1 MLREWKEPVRPGEE
15 ELKMRLA
22 AAREK
27 LAAQQL
33 LIKEQKVP
41 VLVLLEGWGTAGK
54 GYCIG
59 QIIENID
66 PRHFKV
72 ESMERKTGGGRA
84 QAVLYRHFTRIPEA
98 GKFVFLDSGW
108 MDEVVE
114 ERLHGELSEE
124 KYAKRIE
131 SVRRF
136 ERQLTD
142 NGYLVMKF
150 FLHISKKEQTRRM
163 ERLTDEK
170 DTVWR
175 VGKKGSVAEQSL
187 REVHGCVFF
196 LFEEHEYAVRTV
208 VYCGCKVEESG
219 RNCRCLRR

>member
-72 ESMERKTGGGRA
+72 ESMERKTGEE
-84 QAVLYRHFTRIPEA
+84 AVFIPP
-98 GKFVFLDSGW
+98 FYPDSGGGK
-108 MDEVVE
+108 VCIFRF
-114 ERLHGELSEE
+114 RLDG
-124 KYAKRIE
+124 
-131 SVRRF
+131 
-136 ERQLTD
+136 
-142 NGYLVMKF
+142 
-150 FLHISKKEQTRRM
+150 
-163 ERLTDEK
+163 
-170 DTVWR
+170 
-175 VGKKGSVAEQSL
+175 
-187 REVHGCVFF
+187 
-196 LFEEHEYAVRTV
+196 
-208 VYCGCKVEESG
+208 
-219 RNCRCLRR
+219 

>member
-15 ELKMRLA
+15 ELKMRLV

-72 ESMERKTGGGRA
+72 ESMERKTGEEERKPF
-84 QAVLYRHFTRIPEA
+84 LYRHFTRIPEA

-108 MDEVVE
+108 MDEWWK
-114 ERLHGELSEE
+114 S
-124 KYAKRIE
+124 A
-131 SVRRF
+131 F
-136 ERQLTD
+136 T
-142 NGYLVMKF
+142 
-150 FLHISKKEQTRRM
+150 
-163 ERLTDEK
+163 
-170 DTVWR
+170 
-175 VGKKGSVAEQSL
+175 GSFPRKNMQSAS
-187 REVHGCVFF
+187 R
-196 LFEEHEYAVRTV
+196 A
-208 VYCGCKVEESG
+208 CGVLNVS
-219 RNCRCLRR
+219 

>member
-72 ESMERKTGGGRA
+72 ESMERKTGEEERKPF
-84 QAVLYRHFTRIPEA
+84 LYRHFTRIPEA

-108 MDEVVE
+108 MDEVVAG
-114 ERLHGELSEE
+114 RSKIHPVWKVLS
-124 KYAKRIE
+124 
-131 SVRRF
+131 
-136 ERQLTD
+136 
-142 NGYLVMKF
+142 
-150 FLHISKKEQTRRM
+150 
-163 ERLTDEK
+163 
-170 DTVWR
+170 W
-175 VGKKGSVAEQSL
+175 QSMDIL
-187 REVHGCVFF
+187 SYPEDVHLPQALLPVPF
-196 LFEEHEYAVRTV
+196 
-208 VYCGCKVEESG
+208 
-219 RNCRCLRR
+219 

>member
-1 MLREWKEPVRPGEE
+1 MLREWKEPVRHGEE

-72 ESMERKTGGGRA
+72 ESMERKTGEEERKPF
-84 QAVLYRHFTRIPEA
+84 LYRHFTRIPEA

-131 SVRRF
+131 SV
-136 ERQLTD
+136 LA
-142 NGYLVMKF
+142 YLIYKKVKGESAGCDCGSCGACP
-150 FLHISKKEQTRRM
+150 HCGACKPAAHKKEHDKNGTGA
-163 ERLTDEK
+163 D
-170 DTVWR
+170 
-175 VGKKGSVAEQSL
+175 KKA
-187 REVHGCVFF
+187 
-196 LFEEHEYAVRTV
+196 
-208 VYCGCKVEESG
+208 
-219 RNCRCLRR
+219 

>member
-72 ESMERKTGGGRA
+72 ESMERKTGEEERKPF
-84 QAVLYRHFTRIPEA
+84 LYRHFTRIPEA

-142 NGYLVMKF
+142 NLAT
-150 FLHISKKEQTRRM
+150 S
-163 ERLTDEK
+163 
-170 DTVWR
+170 
-175 VGKKGSVAEQSL
+175 
-187 REVHGCVFF
+187 
-196 LFEEHEYAVRTV
+196 
-208 VYCGCKVEESG
+208 
-219 RNCRCLRR
+219 

>member
-1 MLREWKEPVRPGEE
+1 MRRIASAERRFYAERVERAGKTREE

-72 ESMERKTGGGRA
+72 ESMERKTG
-84 QAVLYRHFTRIPEA
+84 E
-98 GKFVFLDSGW
+98 
-108 MDEVVE
+108 E
-114 ERLHGELSEE
+114 ERKPFYTAILPGF
-124 KYAKRIE
+124 RRRE
-131 SVRRF
+131 SLYF
-136 ERQLTD
+136 
-142 NGYLVMKF
+142 
-150 FLHISKKEQTRRM
+150 
-163 ERLTDEK
+163 
-170 DTVWR
+170 
-175 VGKKGSVAEQSL
+175 
-187 REVHGCVFF
+187 
-196 LFEEHEYAVRTV
+196 
-208 VYCGCKVEESG
+208 
-219 RNCRCLRR
+219 

>member
-72 ESMERKTGGGRA
+72 ESMERKTGEEERKPF
-84 QAVLYRHFTRIPEA
+84 LYRHFTRIPEA

-142 NGYLVMKF
+142 NGYLVSPRKSRPDGWSASRMKRTP
-150 FLHISKKEQTRRM
+150 SGVW
-163 ERLTDEK
+163 EK
-170 DTVWR
+170 R
-175 VGKKGSVAEQSL
+175 ICG
-187 REVHGCVFF
+187 
-196 LFEEHEYAVRTV
+196 RTV
-208 VYCGCKVEESG
+208 TTRSAWM
-219 RNCRCLRR
+219 RFLPI

>member
-15 ELKMRLA
+15 ELKMRLV

-72 ESMERKTGGGRA
+72 ESMEKDRGGRA
-84 QAVLYRHFTRIPEA
+84 QAVFIPP
-98 GKFVFLDSGW
+98 FYPDSGGGK
-108 MDEVVE
+108 VCVLRF
-114 ERLHGELSEE
+114 RLDG
-124 KYAKRIE
+124 
-131 SVRRF
+131 
-136 ERQLTD
+136 
-142 NGYLVMKF
+142 
-150 FLHISKKEQTRRM
+150 
-163 ERLTDEK
+163 
-170 DTVWR
+170 
-175 VGKKGSVAEQSL
+175 
-187 REVHGCVFF
+187 
-196 LFEEHEYAVRTV
+196 
-208 VYCGCKVEESG
+208 
-219 RNCRCLRR
+219 